1 MDQQKL
7 NPQQN
12 GGISQLVQQMQQLPA
27 ENTQEPVYLME
38 AEDGMLVR
46 VPESKLETWQQS
58 QSEDRPLT
66 EQERLLKERIVSMLY
81 GT

>member
-46 VPESKLETWQQS
+46 VPESKLEAWQQA
-58 QSEDRPLT
+58 QAEDRPLT
-66 EQERLLKERIVSMLY
+66 EQERLLKERVVSMLF